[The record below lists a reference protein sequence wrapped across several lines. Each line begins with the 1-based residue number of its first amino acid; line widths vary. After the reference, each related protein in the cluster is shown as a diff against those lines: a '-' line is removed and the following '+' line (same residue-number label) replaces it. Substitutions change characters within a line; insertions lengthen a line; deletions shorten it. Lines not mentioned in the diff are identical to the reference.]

1 MKDDTSEIET
11 GAQCYV
17 LSNATTIYSYKGGSR
32 KTYYQIGGKW
42 ITAAQSSYNTI
53 PVGAYCVDYGKIQ
66 SLNSNAAFELLYL
79 FIILLIAGGVIIGS
93 ISLCLG
99 RILKYR
105 F

>member
-1 MKDDTSEIET
+1 MKDDTSEIDT

-17 LSNATTIYSYKGGSR
+17 LNNATTIYSYKGGTR

-42 ITAAQSSYNTI
+42 YAAAQSTYNSLPI
-53 PVGAYCVDYGKIQ
+53 GAYCVDYGKIQ
-66 SLNSNAAFELLYL
+66 GINSNAAFEPLYS
-79 FIILLIAGGVIIGS
+79 FIVLVIAVGVVIGS